1 MKVVLAYGGGGP
13 VVDAHRASW
22 ADDGVDLVPAPE
34 GDPSLGEELRDAE
47 VLLHVLEPV
56 TAEVLAAAPRLRLV
70 QKVGVGVNTIDLEA
84 AAARG
89 IAVANMPG
97 TNHTAVAE
105 AALML
110 MLAVLRRLLPWHEAT
125 RAGRGWPLDP
135 TGIEHV
141 GELRGRTVG
150 LVGAGRVAAALA
162 PALRA
167 LGADV
172 LYAARRDAPGLHA
185 ERRPLRELL
194 PAVDVLS
201 LHVPLVPETEGLIG
215 AAELALLPPGAVL
228 VNTARGPLV
237 DEPALLEALR
247 SGHLAGAGLDVFAE
261 EPLPV
266 GHPLLELPNVV
277 VMPHVAWLTQETLA
291 RSLDVARDNV
301 RRLRDGR
308 ELAFRVA

>member
-1 MKVVLAYGGGGP
+1 VKVVLAYGGGGP
-13 VVDAHRASW
+13 VVEAHRASW
-22 ADDGVDLVPAPE
+22 REDGLDLVPAPE
-34 GDPSLGEELRDAE
+34 GHPSLLEELRDAD

-70 QKVGVGVNTIDLEA
+70 QKVGVGVNSIDLEA

-89 IAVANMPG
+89 VLVANMPG

-110 MLAVLRRLLPWHEAT
+110 MLAVLRRLVAWHEAT

-135 TGIEHV
+135 RGLEHV

-150 LVGAGRVAAALA
+150 LVGAGKVAAALV

-167 LGADV
+167 LGAKV
-172 LYAARRDAPGLHA
+172 LYASRREAPELDA
-185 ERRPLRELL
+185 ERRPLGELL

-215 AAELALLPPGAVL
+215 AAELELLRPGAVL

-237 DEPALLEALR
+237 DEPALLGALR
-247 SGHLAGAGLDVFAE
+247 SGRLAGAGLDVFE
-261 EPLPV
+261 HEPLPD
-266 GHPLLELPNVV
+266 GHPLLGLPNVV

-291 RSLDVARDNV
+291 RSLEVARDNV
-301 RRLRDGR
+301 GRLRDGR
-308 ELAFRVA
+308 VLVFRVA